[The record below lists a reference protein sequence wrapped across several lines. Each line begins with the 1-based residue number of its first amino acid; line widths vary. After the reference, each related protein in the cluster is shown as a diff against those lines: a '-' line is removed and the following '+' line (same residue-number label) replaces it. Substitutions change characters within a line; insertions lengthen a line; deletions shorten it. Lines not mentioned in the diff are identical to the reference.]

1 MRHAGCP
8 GRWNLIVHRTRHRGL
23 DSLCQYGCTGPTIG
37 CGIAR
42 IEGRLPD
49 LCSVS
54 DLRFNQHDVY
64 ELPHGLA
71 RLYREDQVIVLR
83 PQAHRFS
90 PRFRT
95 AWPMKATIHLQSD
108 DHGMRLRG
116 TKRIPWS
123 SALLTLAWFLTVAV
137 GTVGFLIA
145 FLMNEGFSSFGGTL
159 LGLGVLALGLFV
171 LGFGLVIV
179 ALGYRLENQRLMQA
193 YEELHQSLTKL
204 SLASS

>member
-1 MRHAGCP
+1 MLVAQVIGTLL
-8 GRWNLIVHRTRHRGL
+8 LIGL
-23 DSLCQYGCTGPTIG
+23 VIGDWIHFASMAAPARRYG

-42 IEGRLPD
+42 VEGRLSH
-49 LCSVS
+49 LGSVS
-54 DLRFNQHDVY
+54 DLRFNHQGLW

-71 RLYREDQVIVLR
+71 RLYRKDLLIVLR
-83 PQAHRFS
+83 PHAHRFS

-95 AWPMKATIHLQSD
+95 AWPMKATIHLQAD
-108 DHGMRLRG
+108 DNGMRLGG

-145 FLMNEGFSSFGGTL
+145 FLLNGGFASFGGTL

-179 ALGYRLENQRLMQA
+179 ALAYRLENQRLMQV

-204 SLASS
+204 GPASS

>member
-1 MRHAGCP
+1 MTP
-8 GRWNLIVHRTRHRGL
+8 
-23 DSLCQYGCTGPTIG
+23 
-37 CGIAR
+37 
-42 IEGRLPD
+42 
-49 LCSVS
+49 
-54 DLRFNQHDVY
+54 LRAFNV
-64 ELPHGLA
+64 
-71 RLYREDQVIVLR
+71 
-83 PQAHRFS
+83 AHLLS
-90 PRFRT
+90 C
-95 AWPMKATIHLQSD
+95 
-108 DHGMRLRG
+108 MRLGG

-193 YEELHQSLTKL
+193 YEELHQSLPKL
-204 SLASS
+204 RVASS

>member
-1 MRHAGCP
+1 MLVAQVVGI
-8 GRWNLIVHRTRHRGL
+8 LLFIGL
-23 DSLCQYGCTGPTIG
+23 VIWDWIHFASMAAPARRYG

-49 LCSVS
+49 LRSVS

-71 RLYREDQVIVLR
+71 QLYREDQVIVLR
-83 PQAHRFS
+83 PHAHRFS

-108 DHGMRLRG
+108 DHGMRLGG

-137 GTVGFLIA
+137 GTAGFLIA

-204 SLASS
+204 RVASS